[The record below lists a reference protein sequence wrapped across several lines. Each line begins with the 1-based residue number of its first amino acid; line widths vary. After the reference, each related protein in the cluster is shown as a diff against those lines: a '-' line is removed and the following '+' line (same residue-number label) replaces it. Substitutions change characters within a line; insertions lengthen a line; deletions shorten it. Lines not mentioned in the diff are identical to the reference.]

1 MTEDL
6 LRRGAKLDRY
16 EIRELIGQGGMGEV
30 YRAWDGVLNR
40 DVAVKVL
47 TLRDEDMLRRF
58 EREADA
64 IGKLDNPNVVEIHD
78 FSMKGEHPYIVMEY
92 LRGESLADRLK
103 RGAMPVAEAVEVV
116 LGVCRGVSACHR
128 LGIIHRDVK
137 PGNVFLCETAHYGT
151 VVKVLDFGVAKPAR
165 HVKEDLTGPGKMVG
179 TPRYLAPEQVRGQEG
194 DELSDQYGIGML
206 LYVALTGQPPF
217 GRKEKKELA
226 EAILRAEYPRPREKR
241 PEIPEGL
248 EAANLKAMSA
258 ERSARYSSVVQLGRA
273 LVPYA
278 PPEEQETWSE
288 NFGHDGEDGRASMSG
303 SVTKVEGVMD
313 GRRTATTEVVDPE
326 VVAELARRSCEASA
340 TEVDM
345 AVRNPTEAPRR
356 ETGGVVRPVAHLLSD
371 TRVDSSLVMGGKDS
385 TWTHAG
391 GVLET
396 KDGAKER
403 RRMGRGKKVLFVAVI
418 LLAAVALG
426 GITAL
431 VVAGLRGARDTLD
444 LGQKKW
450 ATMGLKD
457 AERFG
462 EIRDGGG
469 GGSKGEVGR
478 IEEAPAP
485 GTDVEGKSNVEG
497 SAEQGAVEEAA
508 APKSPPARKKFRKKK
523 LEYTKDG
530 SPILM

>member
-1 MTEDL
+1 
-6 LRRGAKLDRY
+6 
-16 EIRELIGQGGMGEV
+16 
-30 YRAWDGVLNR
+30 
-40 DVAVKVL
+40 
-47 TLRDEDMLRRF
+47 
-58 EREADA
+58 
-64 IGKLDNPNVVEIHD
+64 
-78 FSMKGEHPYIVMEY
+78 
-92 LRGESLADRLK
+92 
-103 RGAMPVAEAVEVV
+103 
-116 LGVCRGVSACHR
+116 
-128 LGIIHRDVK
+128 
-137 PGNVFLCETAHYGT
+137 
-151 VVKVLDFGVAKPAR
+151 
-165 HVKEDLTGPGKMVG
+165 
-179 TPRYLAPEQVRGQEG
+179 
-194 DELSDQYGIGML
+194 
-206 LYVALTGQPPF
+206 
-217 GRKEKKELA
+217 
-226 EAILRAEYPRPREKR
+226 
-241 PEIPEGL
+241 
-248 EAANLKAMSA
+248 
-258 ERSARYSSVVQLGRA
+258 
-273 LVPYA
+273 
-278 PPEEQETWSE
+278 
-288 NFGHDGEDGRASMSG
+288 
-303 SVTKVEGVMD
+303 
-313 GRRTATTEVVDPE
+313 
-326 VVAELARRSCEASA
+326 
-340 TEVDM
+340 
-345 AVRNPTEAPRR
+345 
-356 ETGGVVRPVAHLLSD
+356 
-371 TRVDSSLVMGGKDS
+371 MGGKDS

>member
-1 MTEDL
+1 MSEDL

-64 IGKLDNPNVVEIHD
+64 IGKLDNPNVVEIYD

-92 LRGESLADRLK
+92 LWGESLADRLK
-103 RGAMPVAEAVEVV
+103 GGAMPVEEAVEVV

-165 HVKEDLTGPGKMVG
+165 YVKEDLTGPGKMVG

-206 LYVALTGQPPF
+206 LYVCLTGIAPF
-217 GRKEKKELA
+217 GRKENLELA
-226 EAILRAEYPRPREKR
+226 SAILRSEYPRPREKR

-248 EAANLKAMSA
+248 EAVNLKAMSI
-258 ERSARYSSVVQLGRA
+258 ERSTRYSSVVQLGRA

-278 PPEEQETWSE
+278 RPGEQETWGE
-288 NFGHDGEDGRASMSG
+288 NFGQDVVEGGASLSG
-303 SVTKVEGVMD
+303 SVTKVESVMD
-313 GRRTATTEVVDPE
+313 GRPTATTEVVDPV
-326 VVAELARRSCEASA
+326 VVADLARRSCEES
-340 TEVDM
+340 TTKVDM
-345 AVRNPTEAPRR
+345 AVGSLNEAPLVEEPR
-356 ETGGVVRPVAHLLSD
+356 VVRPVAHLFSE
-371 TRVDSSLVMGGKDS
+371 TKVDSSLVSGGKAPTS
-385 TWTHAG
+385 THAG
-391 GVLET
+391 GVIEP
-396 KDGAKER
+396 KDGEKGE
-403 RRMGRGKKVLFVAVI
+403 RRMGRGKKVIFVAVI
-418 LLAAVALG
+418 LVAAVALG

-431 VVAGLRGARDTLD
+431 VVAGFRDARDTLD

-450 ATMGLKD
+450 ATTTLKD

-462 EIRDGGG
+462 EIPDGGG
-469 GGSKGEVGR
+469 GGKGEVGR
-478 IEEAPAP
+478 IEEAAAP
-485 GTDVEGKSNVEG
+485 GNDVEGKAKVEG
-497 SAEQGAVEEAA
+497 AAAESATEEAS
-508 APKSPPARKKFRKKK
+508 APKSPPVRKKIRRKK

-530 SPILM
+530 SPILF

>member
-1 MTEDL
+1 MSEDL

-16 EIRELIGQGGMGEV
+16 EIREMIGQGGMGEV

-64 IGKLDNPNVVEIHD
+64 IGKLDNQNVVEIHD

-92 LRGESLADRLK
+92 LHGETLTDRVK
-103 RGAMPVAEAVEVV
+103 RGPLPVAAAVEII

-128 LGIIHRDVK
+128 MGIIHRDLK
-137 PGNVFLCETAHYGT
+137 PANVFLCETAHYGT
-151 VVKVLDFGVAKPAR
+151 VVKVLDFGVAKPAQY
-165 HVKEDLTGPGKMVG
+165 VSELTGPGKMVG
-179 TPRYLAPEQVRGQEG
+179 TPKYAAPEQLRGQEG
-194 DELSDQYGIGML
+194 DTLSDQYGIGML
-206 LYVALTGQPPF
+206 LYVTLTGKPPF
-217 GRKEKKELA
+217 GRKEGKELA
-226 EAILRAEYPRPREKR
+226 WAIIRGEYPHPRMLR

-248 EAANLKAMSA
+248 EAVNLKAMSTQ
-258 ERSARYSSVVQLGRA
+258 RSARYSSVVQLGRA

-278 PPEEQETWSE
+278 PPEEQESWGD
-288 NFGHDGEDGRASMSG
+288 NFGQDGVDGATSTSG
-303 SVTKVEGVMD
+303 SVTKIESAMD
-313 GRRTATTEVVDPE
+313 GRPTATTEVVDPA
-326 VVAELARRSCEASA
+326 VVSDLARRSSEE
-340 TEVDM
+340 T
-345 AVRNPTEAPRR
+345 AVPGKGTSGLMPEAPWVDEPR
-356 ETGGVVRPVAHLLSD
+356 VVGPVAHLLSE
-371 TRVDSSLVMGGKDS
+371 TKVDSSLVMDGKDP

-391 GVLET
+391 GVIET
-396 KDGAKER
+396 EAGEKEG
-403 RRMGRGKKVLFVAVI
+403 RRMRRGRKILFVVVV
-418 LLAAVALG
+418 LVAAVAIG

-431 VVAGLRGARDTLD
+431 VAAGLRGARDTLD

-450 ATMGLKD
+450 ATTGLQN

-469 GGSKGEVGR
+469 GSKAEVGR
-478 IEEAPAP
+478 IEEAAAS
-485 GTDVEGKSNVEG
+485 GRDVEKMGNVEG
-497 SAEQGAVEEAA
+497 AAAEAEAA
-508 APKSPPARKKFRKKK
+508 ATKSPPVRKKARKKK